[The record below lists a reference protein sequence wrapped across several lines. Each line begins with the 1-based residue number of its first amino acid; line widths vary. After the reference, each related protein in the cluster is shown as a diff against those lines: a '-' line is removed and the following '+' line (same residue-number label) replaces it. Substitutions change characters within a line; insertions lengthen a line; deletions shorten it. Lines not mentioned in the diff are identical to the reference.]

1 VNDPSGVDIL
11 DAAAVASVVTRW
23 LAEHVGGQV
32 TLVEPP
38 STAGDGLDNVI
49 HFARFSGDA
58 VPDAWRGPLVL
69 RIHRTPD
76 RLELARR
83 EAAVQEWAAALGYP
97 APRVVHVFAPGEL
110 LALPVQVMERAPG
123 TTMIDA
129 LKRSP
134 TQVRSLI
141 RRLAALHVQLHALPI
156 DGWPDP
162 DAPLLAD
169 RRLRSVRVWVDDLDD
184 PRLRAALSRAEP
196 LARELDDAER
206 VANHGDFHPLNVL
219 VDGDRLAVIDWTDA
233 ALGDRHGDVARTAL
247 LFRAAAL
254 AAGNRLERVVL
265 ARIGPVLSR
274 MYLRAYQRESP
285 LDARRLRR
293 WEALHALHGWAQIRA
308 LHAGAFDD
316 DGERADVP
324 LVMAAWL
331 ARRFE
336 RAMRA

>member
-1 VNDPSGVDIL
+1 MNDPAGIDIL
-11 DAAAVASVVTRW
+11 DASAVAAAVTRW
-23 LAEHVGGQV
+23 LAEHVGGPV
-32 TLVEPP
+32 AIVEPP

-49 HFARFSGDA
+49 HFARFSGA
-58 VPDAWRGPLVL
+58 ALPDAWRAPLVL

-83 EAAVQEWAAALGYP
+83 EAAVQEWAATLGYP
-97 APRVVHVFAPGEL
+97 APRVVHVFAPDEL
-110 LALPVQVMERAPG
+110 LGLPVQVMERAPG

-134 TQVRSLI
+134 TQARVLVRC
-141 RRLAALHVQLHALPI
+141 LAGLHVRLHELPI
-156 DGWPDP
+156 DDWPDP

-169 RRLRSVRVWVDDLDD
+169 RRLRSARTWVDDLDD
-184 PRLRAALSRAEP
+184 PRLRDALARAEP
-196 LARELDDAER
+196 LARELDDAPR

-219 VDGDRLAVIDWTDA
+219 VDGDRLTVIDWTDA

-254 AAGNRLERVVL
+254 AAGNRVERVVL

-274 MYLRAYQRESP
+274 MYLRAYRRASP
-285 LDARRLRR
+285 LDARRLHR

-308 LHAGAFDD
+308 LHAGAFDES
-316 DGERADVP
+316 GARADVP
-324 LVMAAWL
+324 LEMAEWL